1 VGGFLMTVF
10 NLMVL
15 FDFWDSNLRVSLGH
29 FGNPENQ
36 GQGQDA
42 LNEDGA
48 FDSVRMV
55 DHCYISS
62 YILVSH
68 ARSLLRPER
77 KKTNQGKTDI
87 PSNLKNQFPT
97 NNFETQC

>member
-1 VGGFLMTVF
+1 MTFF
-10 NLMVL
+10 NVMVL
-15 FDFWDSNLRVSLGH
+15 IDFWDSNLRVSLGR

-36 GQGQDA
+36 GQDA
-42 LNEDGA
+42 LNGDGA

-68 ARSLLRPER
+68 ARSLLRPVR

-97 NNFETQC
+97 NNSETEC